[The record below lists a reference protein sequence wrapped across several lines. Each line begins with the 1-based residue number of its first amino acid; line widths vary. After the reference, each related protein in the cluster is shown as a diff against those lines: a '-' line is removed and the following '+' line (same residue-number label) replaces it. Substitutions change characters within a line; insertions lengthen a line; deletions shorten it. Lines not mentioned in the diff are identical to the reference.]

1 MKSIFR
7 YKWRRSR
14 LTSFFKRC
22 LGLFRRI
29 RYWPEFK
36 SAAEAAPS
44 PSDPEASPA
53 VKEPAPRKVE
63 FAGDEIPPLK
73 PAEDIDPSTPMTAP
87 EVEIAGRIP
96 DFAETRLEELAK
108 DGCRALLLEPEEEF
122 TRWFGIFDSN
132 LLMLGSTP
140 VVQHRDFLD
149 DLSVCEGKAVTIG
162 GNRFRLESFFS
173 FNEFGDRFALQ
184 FFQEGSF
191 DLDQAIKRRQQNIR
205 LLNKLKPA
213 TSLTIKNEDDI
224 AEVIARLNKGEEF
237 IKALKEDHLV
247 TDEMLGKAGTGSGR
261 VLSILREGSFP
272 RKLIAESFSRAIGA
286 DYVDL
291 DQTAISYDAA
301 RMLDEDWEL
310 LKQAMPFA
318 IGEDGVISVSMMDP
332 TDKSLIKELENLLGS
347 KVKPFCSAA
356 QDIVSSVRKAHKQDE
371 IG

>member
-1 MKSIFR
+1 M
-7 YKWRRSR
+7 RRW
-14 LTSFFKRC
+14 FMRC

-29 RYWPEFK
+29 RYWPDFK
-36 SAAEAAPS
+36 RTAGPAPVSASLNDS
-44 PSDPEASPA
+44 PEI
-53 VKEPAPRKVE
+53 KEPAPRKVE
-63 FAGDEIPPLK
+63 YAGEELPPLK
-73 PAEDIDPSTPMTAP
+73 PAQELDPSAPMTAP

-96 DFAETRLEELAK
+96 EFAGTRLEELAK

-122 TRWFGIFDSN
+122 TRWFGILESG
-132 LLMLGSTP
+132 LVMLGSTP
-140 VVQHRDFLD
+140 VVQHRDYLN

-162 GNRFRLESFFS
+162 DNRFRLESFFS

-224 AEVIARLNKGEEF
+224 AEVIARLNRGEQF
-237 IKALKEDHLV
+237 IKALQEDHLV
-247 TDEMLGKAGTGSGR
+247 TDELLSKAETGSGR

-272 RKLIAESFSRAIGA
+272 RKLIAETFARAIGC

-318 IGEDGVISVSMMDP
+318 IGDDGVISVSMMDP
-332 TDKSLIKELENLLGS
+332 TDKALIKELETLLGS
-347 KVKPFCSAA
+347 RVKPFCSAA